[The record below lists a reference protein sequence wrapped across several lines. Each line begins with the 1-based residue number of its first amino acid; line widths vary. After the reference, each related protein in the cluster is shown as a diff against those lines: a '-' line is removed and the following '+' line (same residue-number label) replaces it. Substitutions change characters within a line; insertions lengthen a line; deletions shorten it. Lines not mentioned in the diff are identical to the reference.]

1 MVLMNGIPAQQQ
13 RCTVVLVSLKLV
25 RREKRA
31 LINSSTQATVGS
43 GLHKAGPWAD
53 FV

>member
-43 GLHKAGPWAD
+43 GPHKAGPWAD
-53 FV
+53 SV

>member
-1 MVLMNGIPAQQQ
+1 MVLMNGILVQQQ
-13 RCTVVLVSLKLV
+13 RCSVVLVSLKLV

-43 GLHKAGPWAD
+43 GRYKAGPWAGS
-53 FV
+53 V